1 MERYFTLI
9 NRYKDRKIDRIWSEA
24 YRFFLW
30 EKIELLYLNNILKE
44 KGLIKDSLSPFGIN
58 TAFVKK
64 YETETKHEMVAFLK
78 ELSLRMSIFEDSCPQ
93 VQKYLH
99 YGLTSSDIIDT
110 AFSIQLNESIDY
122 LLLNLNTLA
131 TTTNSKIEDLKS
143 LKAIG
148 RTHGKH
154 AEEIEFADRFKLF
167 NSEIAF
173 CLEKLTNCKKNIYGK
188 LQGPVGT
195 SSFVF
200 KDAAEK
206 ALHELNL
213 KQVPFG
219 TQVIP
224 RFYYTD
230 IMYALAMLAS
240 CYERFATFI
249 RLSAID
255 EVNEIQENFSKGQAG
270 SSAMP
275 HKNNPVVSENICGL
289 ARYIK
294 SNFQVALDN
303 NNLWWERDISH
314 SSNERLI
321 WPESFHLICNLT
333 LKLNKLIN
341 NLQINNSQ
349 ISQNLNNSNSLSHK
363 ELLESSLKS
372 NRFEAYDQVK
382 AKYHPRS

>member
-1 MERYFTLI
+1 MIKRYRSKT
-9 NRYKDRKIDRIWSEA
+9 IDHIWSESN
-24 YRFFLW
+24 RFSLW
-30 EKIELLYLNNILKE
+30 EKIELIYLNHILKE
-44 KGLIKDSLSPFGIN
+44 KNLIPLNENLYPITPFDHYM
-58 TAFVKK
+58 FLQ
-64 YETETKHEMVAFLK
+64 YEKQTKHEVVAFLK
-78 ELSLRMSIFEDSCPQ
+78 ELSYRLEFYTDKYPEIS
-93 VQKYLH
+93 KYLH

-110 AFSIQLNESIDY
+110 AFSIQLNESINY
-122 LLLNLNTLA
+122 LLLELSALYTKVDN
-131 TTTNSKIEDLKS
+131 KIESLKGI
-143 LKAIG
+143 KAIG

-154 AEEIEFADRFKLF
+154 AEEIEFSNRFKLF
-167 NSEIAF
+167 NSEISF
-173 CLEKLTNCKKNIYGK
+173 CLEKLSACKENIYGK

-200 KDAAEK
+200 KDAANKTLEQ
-206 ALHELNL
+206 LDLN
-213 KQVPFG
+213 QPPIA

-230 IMYALAMLAS
+230 IMYTLTLLAS

-255 EVNEIQENFSKGQAG
+255 EINEIQESFSSGQAG

-275 HKNNPVVSENICGL
+275 HKNNPIISENICGL

-333 LKLNKLIN
+333 IKLKKLIHNMQINETSINENLTKSN
-341 NLQINNSQ
+341 NLSHQE
-349 ISQNLNNSNSLSHK
+349 LLKNSLK
-363 ELLESSLKS
+363 T
-372 NRFEAYDQVK
+372 NRFEAYDKIQT
-382 AKYHPRS
+382 KYNP

>member
-1 MERYFTLI
+1 MIERYQD
-9 NRYKDRKIDRIWSEA
+9 NKIKQIWSESN
-24 YRFFLW
+24 RFYLW
-30 EKIELLYLNNILKE
+30 QKIELLYLNNILKQQNLVQE
-44 KGLIKDSLSPFGIN
+44 DLAPFGIN
-58 TAFVKK
+58 VEAVKRN
-64 YETETKHEMVAFLK
+64 ERVTKHELVAFLK
-78 ELSLRMSIFEDSCPQ
+78 ELSGRLAIFDDFCPEA
-93 VQKYLH
+93 QKYLH
-99 YGLTSSDIIDT
+99 YGLTSSDVIDT
-110 AFSIQLNESIDY
+110 AFSIQIKESINY
-122 LLLNLNTLA
+122 LLLQLSSLHTAICTLIKNLEG
-131 TTTNSKIEDLKS
+131 I
-143 LKAIG
+143 KAIG

-154 AEEIEFADRFKLF
+154 AEEIDFSNRFKLF
-167 NSEIAF
+167 NSEISF
-173 CLEKLTNCKKNIYGK
+173 CLEKLSACKENIYGK

-200 KDAAEK
+200 KDAANKTLE
-206 ALHELNL
+206 ELDL
-213 KQVPFG
+213 DEPPVA

-230 IMYALAMLAS
+230 VMYTLTLLAS

-255 EVNEIQENFSKGQAG
+255 EVNEIQEFFTKGQTG

-275 HKNNPVVSENICGL
+275 HKNNPIVSENICGL

-333 LKLNKLIN
+333 LKLKTLIN
-341 NLQINNSQ
+341 NLQINKHQ
-349 ISQNLNNSNSLSHK
+349 INKNLTNSNKLSHE
-363 ELLESSLKS
+363 ELLNSSTKS
-372 NRFEAYDQVK
+372 NRFEAYEKIQT
-382 AKYHPRS
+382 KYTPHSC

>member
-1 MERYFTLI
+1 MI
-9 NRYKDRKIDRIWSEA
+9 DRYKDKEIEKIWSETN
-24 YRFFLW
+24 RFFLW
-30 EKIELLYLNNILKE
+30 EKIELLYLNNILKD
-44 KGLIKDSLSPFGIN
+44 KNLIKNDLHPFGIN
-58 TAFVKK
+58 YDLIKK
-64 YETETKHEMVAFLK
+64 YENQTKHELVAFLK
-78 ELSLRMSIFEDSCPQ
+78 ELSGRLAIFDYCPQ
-93 VQKYLH
+93 AQQYLH

-110 AFSIQLNESIDY
+110 AFSLQIRSSFLHLIK
-122 LLLNLNTLA
+122 LLV
-131 TTTNSKIEDLKS
+131 ELKS
-143 LKAIG
+143 SLTTKIRNMPDLIAIG

-154 AEEIEFADRFKLF
+154 AEPINFKNRFQLL
-167 NSEIAF
+167 NQELLF
-173 CLEKLTNCKKNIYGK
+173 CLEKLTNATNSLYGK

-195 SSFVF
+195 SSFVNVS
-200 KDAAEK
+200 AASK
-206 ALHELNL
+206 CLSELDL
-213 KQVPFG
+213 KKPPIA

-224 RFYYTD
+224 RIYYTD
-230 IMYALAMLAS
+230 SMYAIVLLAS
-240 CYERFATFI
+240 VYERFATFI

-255 EVNEIQENFSKGQAG
+255 EVNEIQEAFSKGQTG

-382 AKYHPRS
+382 TKYHPRS